1 MHRPFFIC
9 VRCCVDISTVERE
22 PVERGILVPLWLC
35 CLTPYT
41 SRYSALA
48 RTYYFADL
56 TPWNA
61 KRHLYQLAFIIY
73 SSPTVPR
80 RPRHI
85 AFSHLDL
92 SVSQKNRTPPFFR
105 NSTVRISHFTS
116 CLQSAH
122 TTHIPELLTHILFD
136 LSYPLRASCD
146 RTCTRRLGKA
156 HKEGGPDLKRS
167 GRAPDL

>member
-1 MHRPFFIC
+1 MCIGRFSSA
-9 VRCCVDISTVERE
+9 VDTCISTVEH
-22 PVERGILVPLWLC
+22 GAWNC
-35 CLTPYT
+35 T
-41 SRYSALA
+41 ALA
-48 RTYYFADL
+48 VLPDAILHVTLPRTYYFADL

-61 KRHLYQLAFIIY
+61 KRHIYQLAIIY
-73 SSPTVPR
+73 SSPTVP

-105 NSTVRISHFTS
+105 NYDVRYESVTSHLACKVRTP
-116 CLQSAH
+116 H
-122 TTHIPELLTHILFD
+122 TYLSFLRTYYLIFPESVHR
-136 LSYPLRASCD
+136 SYPLRAYCD

>member
-1 MHRPFFIC
+1 MCVHRPFFIC
-9 VRCCVDISTVERE
+9 AAVALISQLWSVE

-35 CLTPYT
+35 CLTPYVT
-41 SRYSALA
+41 LA

-61 KRHLYQLAFIIY
+61 KRHSISTCIIIY
-73 SSPTVPR
+73 SSPTVP

-105 NSTVRISHFTS
+105 NYDVRYESVTSHLACKVLTP
-116 CLQSAH
+116 H
-122 TTHIPELLTHILFD
+122 TY
-136 LSYPLRASCD
+136 LSFLRAYYLIYRIPSE
-146 RTCTRRLGKA
+146 LPAVA
-156 HKEGGPDLKRS
+156 HVHGDWARHTKR
-167 GRAPDL
+167 ADQT